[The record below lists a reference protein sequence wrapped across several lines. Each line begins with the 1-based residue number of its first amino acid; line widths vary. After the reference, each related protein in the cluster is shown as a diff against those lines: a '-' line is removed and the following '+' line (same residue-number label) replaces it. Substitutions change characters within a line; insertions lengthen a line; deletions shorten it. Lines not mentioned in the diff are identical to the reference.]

1 MPRLSETAS
10 TVVTVDPLSV
20 RQVKTSV
27 VYPTIRV
34 ASHPGKLLMGVYD
47 DADRYIDGT
56 ALDRRSGEQG
66 APVPRELFPDVV
78 DSEQP
83 EAIYAGTLYFH
94 FGHFLLES
102 LARAWYAKQHPELP
116 FVWAGSHTWQTV
128 KFKRWQRELLELL
141 GVTNPIRIIADPTR
155 FELLHI
161 PDIGYRYD
169 DKFHPQHAEF
179 LACYEGPEQI
189 PGRRLWL
196 SRSKIGTD
204 VRDLSAAPT
213 ERRLQAEGWTVEYP
227 ERRTVREQLDALSQA
242 EVIAGEEGSAF
253 HTLMLLKDV
262 SAKTFHILRR
272 HGSEH
277 RNLRTIGEVRQVNQF
292 FYTLQKERILQ
303 AEGRVV
309 SKVNPNSAEILDVLG
324 IPVPEPRPEPAP
336 SSEEALFERVIDE
349 LAPRSLLDV
358 GSKNP
363 RLVRHSRA
371 RGRVAVST
379 RFDFDTRTYASDGL
393 EFYELGLDR
402 YAELFHGNRAPFD
415 LIRIVAKD
423 FDEFMASFRASLPVS
438 HDATVWLL
446 GSGELASRVAL
457 AVRLAHPGYRP
468 RRLMVGTAM
477 TYVVVRLPNA
487 PTDESEVPALSLTQV
502 KRRIRWTPL
511 TSLRFLGRRR
521 GQRAGR
527 PGQ

>member
-1 MPRLSETAS
+1 MPDTAS
-10 TVVTVDPLSV
+10 TVVTVDSLSV
-20 RQVKTSV
+20 RQAKNSV

-34 ASHPGKLLMGVYD
+34 ASHPGKLLMGVFD
-47 DADRYIDGT
+47 DAGRYIDGT

-66 APVPRELFPDVV
+66 APVPRELFPDIV

-116 FVWAGSHTWQTV
+116 FVWAGAHTWQTV
-128 KFKRWQRELLELL
+128 KFKPWQRELLDLL
-141 GVTNPIRIIADPTR
+141 GITNPIRIIADPTR
-155 FELLHI
+155 FESLHI

-169 DKFHPQHAEF
+169 DKFHPEHAEF
-179 LACYEGPEQI
+179 LGCYEGPKQI

-262 SAKTFHILRR
+262 STKTFHILRR

-277 RNLRTIGEVRQVNQF
+277 RNLHTIGEVRQVNQF
-292 FYTLQKERILQ
+292 FYTLQNERILK

-324 IPVPEPRPEPAP
+324 VRVPPAQPESAP
-336 SSEEALFERVIDE
+336 SEEEALFERVVDE

-358 GSKNP
+358 GSKDA

-379 RFDFDTRTYASDGL
+379 RFDFDTRTYASEGL
-393 EFYELGLDR
+393 DFYELGLDQ
-402 YAELFHGNRAPFD
+402 YAELFHGERGPFD
-415 LIRIVAKD
+415 LIRIAAHD
-423 FDEFMASFRASLPVS
+423 FDEVMDSFRASIPLS
-438 HDATVWLL
+438 HDATVWLF
-446 GSGELASRVAL
+446 GSGELAARAAL

-468 RRLMVGTAM
+468 RRLLIGKAM
-477 TYVVVRLPNA
+477 MYIVVRVPDA
-487 PTDESEVPALSLTQV
+487 PTDESEVPALSLAQV
-502 KRRIRWTPL
+502 KRRIRWMPL
-511 TSLRFLGRRR
+511 TSLRLLGRSR
-521 GQRAGR
+521 GHRAERSGR
-527 PGQ
+527 